1 MLYALLCRKL
11 IRPITVVAAL
21 TMAGGVHAAES
32 MVFATLAQLRAG
44 ALVIAPD
51 GFFVSRSEQLAA
63 LTLRHAVPTIYQ
75 IPYRGL
81 KT

>member
-1 MLYALLCRKL
+1 MLCRKL

-32 MVFATLAQLRAG
+32 MVFATLRLRAG
-44 ALVIAPD
+44 GLAIGGD
-51 GFFVSRSEQLAA
+51 IFFNSRSEQLAA

>member
-1 MLYALLCRKL
+1 MLCRKL

-32 MVFATLAQLRAG
+32 MVFATLRAG
-44 ALVIAPD
+44 GLAIGGD
-51 GFFVSRSEQLAA
+51 IFFNSRSEQLAA

-81 KT
+81 KI

>member
-1 MLYALLCRKL
+1 MLCRKL

-32 MVFATLAQLRAG
+32 MVFATFRAG
-44 ALVIAPD
+44 GLAIGGD
-51 GFFVSRSEQLAA
+51 IFFNSRSEQLAA

-81 KT
+81 KI

>member
-1 MLYALLCRKL
+1 MLCRKV
-11 IRPITVVAAL
+11 IGPITVVAAL
-21 TMAGGVHAAES
+21 TMAGGVHAAER
-32 MVFATLAQLRAG
+32 MVFATLLRLRAG
-44 ALVIAPD
+44 GLAIGGD
-51 GFFVSRSEQLAA
+51 IFFNSRSEQLAA

>member
-32 MVFATLAQLRAG
+32 MVFATLRAG
-44 ALVIAPD
+44 GLAIGGD
-51 GFFVSRSEQLAA
+51 IFFNSRSEQLAA

-75 IPYRGL
+75 IPYWGL

>member
-1 MLYALLCRKL
+1 MLCRKV
-11 IRPITVVAAL
+11 IGPITVVAAL

-32 MVFATLAQLRAG
+32 MVFATLLRLRAG
-44 ALVIAPD
+44 GLAIGGD
-51 GFFVSRSEQLAA
+51 IFFNSRSEQLAA

>member
-1 MLYALLCRKL
+1 MLCRKL

-21 TMAGGVHAAES
+21 TMAGGVHAAAES
-32 MVFATLAQLRAG
+32 MVFATLLRLRA
-44 ALVIAPD
+44 D
-51 GFFVSRSEQLAA
+51 GLAIGGDIFFNSRSEQLAA
-63 LTLRHAVPTIYQ
+63 LTFRHAVPTIYQ